1 MARPVNG
8 ILAVAEF
15 INSGVGE
22 YQFENALY
30 SSQTDETGS
39 GAYSITIGHLVY
51 VQATDLNT
59 ATPITGVYHRYR
71 LTSLE
76 VIDVSLIS
84 GTITWDEPGDEVDAP
99 TNGSICLVA
108 EPTTNQKIGLP
119 PIDDLYPEVP
129 FGASLAALLLDV
141 RFIIDKLS
149 SGSSNDK
156 ERIDNL
162 ETDVKTV
169 QDTVV
174 ELQAASNQNSVDLE
188 SLKTSQLS
196 FYSHIQTEAASYW
209 LVNHN
214 QNSTNFTHTL
224 LDETGHMILPNELYA
239 IDENNLAVEFLVES
253 SGKLSLIFQ
262 P

>member
-15 INSGVGE
+15 INSGIGE

-51 VQATDLNT
+51 VQATDINT
-59 ATPITGVYHRYR
+59 ATPITGVYHRYK
-71 LTSLE
+71 LTSLD
-76 VIDVSLIS
+76 VIDSSTFS
-84 GTITWDEPGDEVDAP
+84 GKILWDEPGDEVDTP

-108 EPTTNQKIGLP
+108 EPTTNQQIGLP
-119 PIDDLYPEVP
+119 PLDALYPDVQS
-129 FGASLAALLLDV
+129 GASLAALLLDV

-169 QDTVV
+169 QDNVV
-174 ELQAASNQNSVDLE
+174 ELQAVSNQNSADLE
-188 SLKTSQLS
+188 ELRTNQLS
-196 FYSHIQTEAASYW
+196 FYSHVQAEPSSHWMI
-209 LVNHN
+209 NHN
-214 QNSTNFTHTL
+214 KNSTNFTHTL
-224 LDETGHMILPNELYA
+224 LDENGHLFLPNELYV

-262 P
+262 L